1 MTTKTPRRTQHYDS
15 VAPRFKN
22 WETPPEFFK
31 KLNKEFGFTL
41 DAAASHENALCP
53 NYYTI
58 DGGYF
63 KTEDGPKI
71 ADLNNGL
78 TGSWNSGTQVYVG
91 PPYDSSIVRWVDKA
105 FQFHRHLMEMRAQPV
120 ISSGARVFCNPPY
133 DALISKWVDKAFQ
146 FEAEVAVLLLPPNF
160 DTAWGQK
167 LWAAYNQGSIEI
179 RLPPG
184 RLRFWRPAFKNPKS
198 TLKDYEIYGEDIF
211 DYSKP
216 HVPGDA
222 PRAGNLIA
230 IFRR

>member
-31 KLNKEFGFTL
+31 KLDEEFGFTL
-41 DAAASHENALCP
+41 DAAASHENALC
-53 NYYTI
+53 
-58 DGGYF
+58 
-63 KTEDGPKI
+63 TEFC
-71 ADLNNGL
+71 
-78 TGSWNSGTQVYVG
+78 TQSGSWIHGQRGLFDLFWLEEVDGLSLSWDGYRVFLN
-91 PPYDSSIVRWVDKA
+91 PPYDSSIA
-105 FQFHRHLMEMRAQPV
+105 
-120 ISSGARVFCNPPY
+120 
-133 DALISKWVDKAFQ
+133 KWVDKAFK
-146 FEAEVAVLLLPPNF
+146 FEAEVAVLLLPPSF
-160 DTAWGQK
+160 DTAWGQRI
-167 LWAAYNQGSIEI
+167 WEAYHTIIEDEKWPWQGGINPNNSVEI

-198 TLKDYEIYGEDIF
+198 TLKDYEVYGEDIF